1 MKKKLLLI
9 AALVAS
15 VCLQAASI
23 QWETDPDMSNLVGP
37 SGSALGAGKIAYL
50 LYGSSTGVA
59 ASIQDATFI
68 TNYGGATFVASAL
81 SNADGYYDTA
91 TNNKYVAS
99 GITATGS
106 LDFFLVLFDA
116 ATVDDASNFQ
126 ISSALTKAPYDETD
140 PTSAPTSITFGD
152 GQITGTWTQITTDV
166 PEPTVLALLAL
177 GVAGL
182 ALKRKHF

>member
-9 AALVAS
+9 AALIAS

-37 SGSALGAGKIAYL
+37 SGSALGAGNIAYL

-59 ASIQDATFI
+59 ASIQDATFT

-81 SNADGYYDTA
+81 SNADGYYDSVTDG
-91 TNNKYVAS
+91 KYISS
-99 GITATGS
+99 GITATGA

-116 ATVDDASNFQ
+116 DTVDNASNFQ
-126 ISSALTKAPYDETD
+126 ISAALTKAPYDETD
-140 PTSAPTSITFGD
+140 PTSAPTGITFGD
-152 GQITGTWTQITTDV
+152 GQITGTWSPVSV

-182 ALKRKHF
+182 ALKRKVA

>member
-9 AALVAS
+9 ATLIAS

-23 QWETDPDMSNLVGP
+23 QWETDPDMSNLLGP
-37 SGSALGAGKIAYL
+37 SGSALGAGKVAYL
-50 LYGSSTGVA
+50 LYGSSTNVA
-59 ASIQDATFI
+59 ASIRDASFT
-68 TNYGGATFVASAL
+68 TSYGGATFVASAL
-81 SNADGYYDTA
+81 SNADGYYDAA
-91 TNNKYVAS
+91 TDNKYVAS

-116 ATVDDASNFQ
+116 GTVDDATYFQ
-126 ISSALTKAPYDETD
+126 ISDSMTKAPYDETD
-140 PTSAPTSITFGD
+140 PTSAPTGITFGD
-152 GQITGTWTQITTDV
+152 GQISGTWTQIV

-182 ALKRKHF
+182 ALKRKVA